1 MKLEMSEKEFSQV
14 GKEWAEKLIEAHTLD
29 ESIEYI
35 LDSLKHTQYN
45 QDAQDYF
52 AKVMEHIK
60 EMKVQ

>member
-1 MKLEMSEKEFSQV
+1 MSNKEFSEI
-14 GKEWAEKLIEAHTLD
+14 GEKLSEKLIEDHTLD

-35 LDSLKHTQYN
+35 LDSLKHTQYG

-60 EMKVQ
+60 ELKNE

>member
-1 MKLEMSEKEFSQV
+1 MSEKEIKDF
-14 GKEWAEKLIEAHTLD
+14 GFD

-35 LDSLKHTQYN
+35 LNSLKHTQYG

-60 EMKVQ
+60 ELKNE